1 MRQMYEIIDFL
12 AQNPVGPRGADFGKA
27 SPVGWLVIIGMLLVV
42 LIAGWDLA
50 RRLKRIRTRRAFAER
65 HGMDPFDIAA
75 IDEAMVAEARGEARG
90 AGAAPAAPAE
100 PAAGGNRWAGSADPA
115 PGAAGPAEPGE
126 PAAGGNRWA
135 EPGDA
140 APGEDGRP
148 RP

>member
-1 MRQMYEIIDFL
+1 MYEIIDFL

-75 IDEAMVAEARGEARG
+75 IDEAMVAEARGEFQG
-90 AGAAPAAPAE
+90 AGAAPAE
-100 PAAGGNRWAGSADPA
+100 PDDGGNRWAGPADPA

-126 PAAGGNRWA
+126 PGEPADGGNRWA
-135 EPGDA
+135 GPGDA
-140 APGEDGRP
+140 AEGEDGRP

>member
-1 MRQMYEIIDFL
+1 MYEIIDFL

-75 IDEAMVAEARGEARG
+75 IDEAMVAEARGESRG
-90 AGAAPAAPAE
+90 AGAAPAAPADPAE
-100 PAAGGNRWAGSADPA
+100 PPAGGNRWAGLGDAA
-115 PGAAGPAEPGE
+115 PGE
-126 PAAGGNRWA
+126 GNRWA

-140 APGEDGRP
+140 APGEGGRP